1 MPVAGSPLTLPKG
14 LMMGNRDS
22 KQDNPG
28 PGAGTGRDAGH
39 RADETSNAR
48 PGSHKFEGRRS
59 ANEAGDAAVNRPK
72 PGRAQKKR
80 SLKNDSN

>member
-1 MPVAGSPLTLPKG
+1 
-14 LMMGNRDS
+14 MGNRDS

-28 PGAGTGRDAGH
+28 PRVGPGSGH
-39 RADETSNAR
+39 RADDTSNVR

-59 ANEAGDAAVNRPK
+59 ANKAGDAAVNRAK

-80 SLKNDSN
+80 ALKNERHADSK

>member
-1 MPVAGSPLTLPKG
+1 
-14 LMMGNRDS
+14 MMGNRDS